1 MSSRLS
7 PVTLCL
13 FLFGNRQAIQ
23 RIARCSSAPWLGFLF
38 VLSAGF
44 AREYDGESLVHEPW
58 HLVLPL
64 VASLI
69 TSGVLYLM
77 VSFIAVCRQGD
88 VEDGAAAVS
97 YRSFL
102 GLFWMT
108 GPLAWLYAIP
118 VETFLTAGGA
128 TRANLWLLGLVATW
142 RVILMVRVII
152 VVYGARTVFDVTSIV
167 MLFGDV
173 VMLTALIAI
182 PKPILQLMGGIRLT
196 DSERILLDITLTL
209 FVLGIGSLLIWLIG
223 FVRACRSEPAW
234 IGMPE
239 DVPPAVSIGI
249 GCWVVGAVSLLIW
262 IPVLPE
268 PQAAQ
273 QLRYAVEQNLID
285 GEIHAALR
293 TMSEHRREDFPP
305 HWDPPPRPGY
315 GLNVPELDHVL
326 TRLPESPANETWV
339 REVYAE
345 KLLSTLHNRL
355 WRMAGFDDFEQ
366 LESMILLLEGFP
378 EIHGAFTETHL
389 SYLTHIAER
398 RDDSDSSGDPEIPSE
413 LRERIRKLAGLPEPD
428 SSADDS
434 NERATTTPESDQ
446 PPL

>member
-23 RIARCSSAPWLGFLF
+23 QIARCPSAPWLGFLF

-64 VASLI
+64 GASLT

-77 VSFIAVCRQGD
+77 VSFIAGCRQGE

-108 GPLAWLYAIP
+108 APLAWLYAIP

-128 TRANLWLLGLVATW
+128 TRANLWLLGIVATW
-142 RVILMVRVII
+142 RVILMIRVII

-173 VMLTALIAI
+173 VMLIALIAI
-182 PKPILQLMGGIRLT
+182 PKPILQVMGGIRLT
-196 DSERILLDITLTL
+196 DSERILLDVTLAL
-209 FVLGIGSLLIWLIG
+209 FVLGFGSLLIWLIG
-223 FVRACRSEPAW
+223 FARACRSEPAW
-234 IGMPE
+234 VGMPE
-239 DVPPAVSIGI
+239 DAPSGVR
-249 GCWVVGAVSLLIW
+249 VGFGAWLLGAASLLIW

-273 QLRYAVEQNLID
+273 QLRYTVEQDLTD
-285 GEIHAALR
+285 GNIHAALK
-293 TMSEHRREDFPP
+293 TMSQHQREKFPA

-326 TRLPESPANETWV
+326 TLLPESPANETWV
-339 REVYAE
+339 REVYVE
-345 KLLSTLHNRL
+345 KLLSILPGRL
-355 WRMAGFDDFEQ
+355 WRVSWDDSEQ
-366 LESMILLLEGFP
+366 VESLISLLERFP
-378 EIHGAFTETHL
+378 EIHSALTEPHL
-389 SYLTHIAER
+389 SNLKYHANAP
-398 RDDSDSSGDPEIPSE
+398 DDEDLSSGPGIAPE

-428 SSADDS
+428 SGADDS
-434 NERATTTPESDQ
+434 KEGATTNPESDQ